1 MQVKIYSKSDCPYC
15 VRAKEFFKR
24 KNITFEEFTVGTD
37 LTTEEYTELTSMKTV
52 PAIFINEDLIG
63 GYTDLVEYAVDN
75 PEIF

>member
-24 KNITFEEFTVGTD
+24 KNIAFEEFTVGAD